1 MQIGF
6 HKMHGLGTDFV
17 VIDGRERAIAIDPA
31 TARALADRRTGVG
44 CDQVIMIGRSAV
56 ADVSMRIWNADGS
69 EVAACGNATRCIPML
84 LERDCS
90 IETGAGLLHATLE
103 EGGAVV
109 DMGRP
114 KFDWP
119 SIPLA
124 YAMDTGALPLAW
136 DELERPAA
144 VNVGNPHLVF
154 FVPDVAAVPLDELGP
169 RIESDPMFPERIN
182 VNIAQIV
189 DRHHIRARTWERGA
203 GLTRACGTGACATAV
218 AAIIAGRTE
227 RPVQVE
233 LPGGT
238 LTIGWTPG
246 GTITM
251 AGPATHV
258 FSGEIDLPVAA

>member
-1 MQIGF
+1 
-6 HKMHGLGTDFV
+6 MHGLGNDFV
-17 VIDGRERAIAIDPA
+17 VLDGRERAIALDSA

-44 CDQVIMIGRSAV
+44 CDQVILIGRSAL

-69 EVAACGNATRCIPML
+69 EVAACGNASRCIPVL

-114 KFDWP
+114 TFDWQ

-124 YAMDTGALPLAW
+124 YAMDTAGLPTAW
-136 DELERPAA
+136 DALERPMA
-144 VNVGNPHLVF
+144 VNVGNPHLIF
-154 FVPDVAAVPLDELGP
+154 FVDDVDAVPLDELGP
-169 RIESDPMFPERIN
+169 RIEADPLFPERIN
-182 VNIAQIV
+182 VNIAQII
-189 DRHHIRARTWERGA
+189 DRHRIRARTWERGA

-218 AAIIAGRTE
+218 AAIMAGRTE

-258 FSGEIDLPVAA
+258 FSGEIDLPGAA